1 MTHPNILKI
10 QNLTH
15 DNKNYYIISE
25 LMEGGEL
32 FGRLANKDANIT
44 EKVAA
49 NILKQVLLAV
59 NYMHT
64 PLEGKPTIAHR
75 DLKPENILLE
85 SKDLKNFN
93 IKIADFGFGSFIGSD

>member
-1 MTHPNILKI
+1 
-10 QNLTH
+10 
-15 DNKNYYIISE
+15 
-25 LMEGGEL
+25 MEGGEL

-85 SKDLKNFN
+85 FKDLKNFN